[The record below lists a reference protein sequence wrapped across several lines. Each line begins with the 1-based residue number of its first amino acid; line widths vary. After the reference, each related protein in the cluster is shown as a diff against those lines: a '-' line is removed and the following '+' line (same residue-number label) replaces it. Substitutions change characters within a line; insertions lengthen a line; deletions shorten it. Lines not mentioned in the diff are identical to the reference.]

1 MLFGSRPDG
10 KDAKTTPNAEC
21 GVWRPQDTGY
31 GVECCLPESHVTWN
45 WILHTRRRRVKK
57 PRYWI
62 REAVKKW
69 HGRTH
74 SPVMRSTA
82 YIHSS
87 QCFFNIS
94 FVSCKNT
101 LVLVQVP
108 RASLPSAALC
118 FSCSLAR
125 INTADSGTRALT
137 QAENIEMPLAV
148 QNRVRHVFPDSG
160 TKRKLMHAASR

>member
-1 MLFGSRPDG
+1 MARMSRPLHHSTCRVWGYYGDMEITRHG
-10 KDAKTTPNAEC
+10 VCKLTWEPCDRKLNPAHEKTGQEAE
-21 GVWRPQDTGY
+21 
-31 GVECCLPESHVTWN
+31 
-45 WILHTRRRRVKK
+45 ILDQRSTRQNTA
-57 PRYWI
+57 
-62 REAVKKW
+62 E
-69 HGRTH
+69 H

-82 YIHSS
+82 YIHNS

-101 LVLVQVP
+101 LVLDQVP
-108 RASLPSAALC
+108 RASRPSAALC

-148 QNRVRHVFPDSG
+148 QNRVRHVFPASG